1 LSGSAMANRSA
12 DPSLAVV
19 ETAERYYRAM
29 VAGDRKALRDL
40 FDPRASIIGHFEGE
54 FLWQDLDSFIDEAE
68 SLVGQHGEQECRVE
82 NVRVDGDIATICVGG
97 RYAGL
102 WFIDHLSMIEHNDRW
117 VIVCKSFNVVS

>member
-1 LSGSAMANRSA
+1 MANRSS
-12 DPSLAVV
+12 DPTLAVV

-29 VAGDRKALRDL
+29 VAGDRNALRNL

-54 FLWQDLDSFIDEAE
+54 FLWQDLDRFIDEAE

-82 NVRVDGDIATICVGG
+82 NTRVDRDIATVCVGG

-102 WFIDHLSMIEHNDRW
+102 WFVDHLSMIERNGLW